1 MWPQSPASRRLRP
14 SKAAKETTNR
24 TAARVNVGACV
35 GAKTGAAT
43 SVGGMMKTFDEFGEF
58 WKWTEEAIKSCRAAR
73 AMCPI
78 SAPMSVAGRSHG
90 GSGCA

>member
-1 MWPQSPASRRLRP
+1 MWPQSPASSRLRP

-43 SVGGMMKTFDEFGEF
+43 SVGGMMETFNECGEF
-58 WKWTEEAIKSCRAAR
+58 RESVEEAIKS
-73 AMCPI
+73 
-78 SAPMSVAGRSHG
+78 
-90 GSGCA
+90 

>member
-1 MWPQSPASRRLRP
+1 MRPQIPASSRLRP
-14 SKAAKETTNR
+14 IKTAKETTNR

-58 WKWTEEAIKSCRAAR
+58 WKT
-73 AMCPI
+73 
-78 SAPMSVAGRSHG
+78 VAGAITLCRSATLCG
-90 GSGCA
+90 RFPRRCL